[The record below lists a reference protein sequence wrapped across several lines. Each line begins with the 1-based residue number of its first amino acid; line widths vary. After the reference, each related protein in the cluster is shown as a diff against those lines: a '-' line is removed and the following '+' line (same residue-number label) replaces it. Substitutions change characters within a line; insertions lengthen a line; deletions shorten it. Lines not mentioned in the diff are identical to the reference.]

1 MEPLTLTIDRIDS
14 YQDDL
19 STFYINPCRIQ
30 TLRCVQN
37 NSLESCRIQNSPV
50 ANLTGF
56 NLVKVLEKLKPLAP
70 VEVIID
76 QPVTVMQEYDAK
88 QVEANAK
95 LAGFEN
101 VESNP
106 GTYTNPDG
114 KEVSTII
121 VSFNK
126 PERMKSNIEIEVKE
140 TVIKTSKK
148 EEPKKKGK
156 K

>member
-1 MEPLTLTIDRIDS
+1 MEPLTLAVDSVDS
-14 YQDDL
+14 YKEDM
-19 STFYINPCRIQ
+19 STFYIHPCRLQ
-30 TLRCVQN
+30 TLRCVEN
-37 NSLESCRIQNSPV
+37 NTLESCRIQNSPV
-50 ANLTGF
+50 SDLTGF
-56 NLVKVLEKLKPLAP
+56 NLIKILEKLKPNAP

-88 QVEANAK
+88 QIEANAK

-106 GTYTNPDG
+106 GTYTNPEG

-126 PERMKSNIEIEVKE
+126 PEKMKSNIEVEITTTTKVR
-140 TVIKTSKK
+140 K

-156 K
+156 R